1 MLYYPKSQVQDNLY
15 TKGGELQFVSSGK
28 EYIGYY
34 WKTSKNQY
42 FTGRNP
48 SSEGTLELELIPVI
62 PVSTIS
68 TITINKGNEIY
79 NAAKNIDINKVLI
92 LPSYQKP
99 FPTKE
104 DYEIGNFVRYFAK
117 KYNQNLYIEINK
129 DTYTKLKN
137 KNKSYDYNSYLIF
150 TLTWQISGDKEK
162 ITNTN
167 KKVIATLEKGYRIK
181 GLSSYLNFNYL
192 EFYNGSL

>member
-1 MLYYPKSQVQDNLY
+1 MPYYPKSQVQNNLY
-15 TKGGELQFVSSGK
+15 TKGGELQFASSGK
-28 EYIGYY
+28 EYTGYY

-48 SSEGTLELELIPVI
+48 SSKGALELELIPVI
-62 PVSTIS
+62 PTSTINTL
-68 TITINKGNEIY
+68 TISKGNKVY
-79 NAAKNIDINKVLI
+79 NEAKNVDVAKALI

-99 FPTKE
+99 SPTKE

-117 KYNQNLYIEINK
+117 KYNQNLYIEISK
-129 DTYTKLKN
+129 DTYKELKN
-137 KNKSYDYNSYLIF
+137 KNDNYDYNSYLIF

-162 ITNTN
+162 TLNTN
-167 KKVIATLEKGYRIK
+167 KKVTSTLEKGYRIN

-192 EFYNGSL
+192 EFYIESP

>member
-1 MLYYPKSQVQDNLY
+1 MPYYPKSQVQNNLY
-15 TKGGELQFVSSGK
+15 TKGGELQFASSGK
-28 EYIGYY
+28 EYTGYY

-48 SSEGTLELELIPVI
+48 SSKGALELELIPVI
-62 PVSTIS
+62 PTSAINTLTIS
-68 TITINKGNEIY
+68 KGNKVY
-79 NAAKNIDINKVLI
+79 NEAKNVDVAKALI

-99 FPTKE
+99 SPTKE

-117 KYNQNLYIEINK
+117 KYNQNLYIEISK
-129 DTYTKLKN
+129 DTYKELKN
-137 KNKSYDYNSYLIF
+137 KNDNYDYNSYLIF

-162 ITNTN
+162 TLNTN
-167 KKVIATLEKGYRIK
+167 KKVTSTLEKGYRIN

-192 EFYNGSL
+192 EFYIESP